1 MRLNEI
7 GDNPK
12 ARKARKRVGR
22 GIGSGT
28 GKTSGRGNKGQ
39 LSRSGVSL
47 LGFEGGQMPL
57 YRRLPKRGFTNIF
70 RKRLRRDQ
78 PGPPATGRRC
88 RKNRRREAGHRR
100 GVAPGGTGQWALR
113 RRPAPRQGRAQGD
126 ADHRSGRRVQG
137 GGPGGGE
144 GRRHARPAR
153 TESAGQGGQEDRRQ
167 GKGKSQG
174 RGQRRGQSRGQRRCT
189 PKAKSAAKTAPTR
202 TTGNP
207 RWHPRPNSLPPTST
221 SGPFPRRPS

>member
-7 GDNPK
+7 SDDPK

-70 RKRLRRDQ
+70 RKAYAEINLDRLQRAVDGGKIDAAKPVTEEVLRRAGLVNGRYD
-78 PGPPATGRRC
+78 GVRLLAKGELKATLTI
-88 RKNRRREAGHRR
+88 EVAGASKAAAQA
-100 GVAPGGTGQWALR
+100 VEKAGGTLVLPEPKA
-113 RRPAPRQGRAQGD
+113 PAKEGKRTAAKAKAKAKAEARDEARAEARDD
-126 ADHRSGRRVQG
+126 A
-137 GGPGGGE
+137 
-144 GRRHARPAR
+144 
-153 TESAGQGGQEDRRQ
+153 
-167 GKGKSQG
+167 
-174 RGQRRGQSRGQRRCT
+174 
-189 PKAKSAAKTAPTR
+189 PKAKSAGKDGADK
-202 TTGNP
+202 GDGK
-207 RWHPRPNSLPPTST
+207 S
-221 SGPFPRRPS
+221 